1 MRRDDQKGDVAKT
14 AKRTVKT
21 NQHVI
26 NEQWCIRNVN
36 GVLTVSDLDEKI
48 AWKSYYEKLL
58 NTEFPWDRNS
68 LFQADIIS
76 DAPRLIGKD
85 MAQESPNE
93 RENG

>member
-1 MRRDDQKGDVAKT
+1 MDKT
-14 AKRTVKT
+14 AKRTVKI

-26 NEQWCIRNVN
+26 NEQWCIRIDN
-36 GVLTVSDLDEKI
+36 GVLTVSDLDEKT
-48 AWKSYYEKLL
+48 AWKRYYEKLL
-58 NTEFPWDRNS
+58 NTEFLWDRNS

-85 MAQESPNE
+85 MAKESPNE

>member
-1 MRRDDQKGDVAKT
+1 MDKT
-14 AKRTVKT
+14 AKRTVKI

-26 NEQWCIRNVN
+26 NEQWCIRIDN
-36 GVLTVSDLDEKI
+36 GVLTVSDLDEKT

-58 NTEFPWDRNS
+58 NTEFLWDRNS

-85 MAQESPNE
+85 MA
-93 RENG
+93 